1 MACALFQL
9 FEATFQIFT
18 FNFHVTYMSE
28 LIQCFFLEEDVD
40 DENRYGKLS
49 TESHTSEADDII
61 KQNSHLLG

>member
-1 MACALFQL
+1 
-9 FEATFQIFT
+9 
-18 FNFHVTYMSE
+18 MSE